1 MHLVIIPFGLLLVK
15 GNITLT
21 NAQIRDIIYLYL
33 IFGVNIL
40 DNRYYEKIVSEMQA
54 FFDENGFKA
63 ESDNFVSEQKAVS
76 IKYDEDKQIY
86 NLYIADSTDGKIGEF
101 ALISSYLFDDSQTE
115 KDAVAVGID
124 FVDTL
129 RSKLGIKAVRKNA
142 LGNIDLPTAKK
153 GDAVTINTLTTKI
166 LAIYPALKDVYKQ
179 EINEKGK
186 YLYLDFLTT
195 YAVPEIRKT
204 LETANKKTIKKLID
218 SLTELFIH
226 GDNDTSTVIVA
237 ILVSAIGKNETRFKA
252 ATEHMES
259 CSNLVASINN
269 QISLLGKNKKFT
281 AAVKYVD

>member
-1 MHLVIIPFGLLLVK
+1 M
-15 GNITLT
+15 
-21 NAQIRDIIYLYL
+21 
-33 IFGVNIL
+33 
-40 DNRYYEKIVSEMQA
+40 DNRYYDKVVSEMQD

-63 ESDNFVSEQKAVS
+63 QEDAFVSEQKAVS
-76 IKYDEDKQIY
+76 IKYNEEKQIY
-86 NLYIADSTDGKIGEF
+86 NLYLADIADGNIGEF
-101 ALISSYLFDDSQTE
+101 ALISSYLFDDTQTE
-115 KDAVAVGID
+115 KDALSVGID

-129 RSKLGIKAVRKNA
+129 RSKLGIKVVRKSA
-142 LGNIDLPTAKK
+142 AGDVDLPSAKK

-179 EINEKGK
+179 EISEKGK

-204 LETANKKTIKKLID
+204 LETANKKTVKKLID

-237 ILVSAIGKNETRFKA
+237 ILVSAIGKNEARFKA
-252 ATEHMES
+252 AAEHMES

>member
-1 MHLVIIPFGLLLVK
+1 M
-15 GNITLT
+15 
-21 NAQIRDIIYLYL
+21 
-33 IFGVNIL
+33 